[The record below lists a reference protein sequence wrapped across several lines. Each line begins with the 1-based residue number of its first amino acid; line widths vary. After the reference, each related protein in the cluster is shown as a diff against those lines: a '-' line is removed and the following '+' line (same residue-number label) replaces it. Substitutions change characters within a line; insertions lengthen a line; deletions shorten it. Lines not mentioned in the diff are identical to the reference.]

1 MEARDASWRRETG
14 APTRS
19 QKGGRTS
26 PRGLQ
31 WGQSKTKEQGQ
42 RQGEKRRAN
51 LENLDILLQKINNFT
66 IGHRLLEIF
75 LWKGMKGSLDPWDE
89 LKLP

>member
-1 MEARDASWRRETG
+1 MEARDASRRRETE

-26 PRGLQ
+26 PRGQ
-31 WGQSKTKEQGQ
+31 QQGQSKTKEQGQ

-51 LENLDILLQKINNFT
+51 LENLDILLKKNQQSH
-66 IGHRLLEIF
+66 HRPSATGDFSLERYAGE
-75 LWKGMKGSLDPWDE
+75 LRSLG
-89 LKLP
+89 